1 MLSLIEQSKKE
12 FETVVEHLKQQMKSV
27 RTGRATPALVDH
39 VMVEAYGV
47 QTPLRE
53 LAAISTP
60 DARTLV
66 IQPWDANVI
75 KDIEKGIQD
84 ARLNITPVV
93 EGKIIRLS
101 IPSLTEESR
110 AEIAKQVSGQL
121 EDAKQMLRRVRDD
134 VREKLLGAE
143 KTKAITEDD
152 RFRGQK
158 DLDSCTQDYQKK
170 LVFIAE
176 EKAREVM
183 TL

>member
-12 FETVVEHLKQQMKSV
+12 FESVIDHLKQQMKSV

-47 QTPLRE
+47 KTPLRE

-60 DARTLV
+60 DARTLI

-75 KDIEKGIQD
+75 KDVEKGIQE
-84 ARLNITPVV
+84 ARLNVSPVV

-110 AEIAKQVSGQL
+110 GEIAKQVSEQL
-121 EDAKQMLRRVRDD
+121 EDAKQMLRRVRDG
-134 VREKLLGAE
+134 VRETILGAE
-143 KTKAITEDD
+143 KERKITEDD

-158 DLDSCTQDYQKK
+158 DLDTFTQDYQKK
-170 LVFIAE
+170 LATIAE
-176 EKAREVM
+176 DKVKEVM